1 MKSKAVEELFWR
13 QSIEYNA
20 SFVTLGLNILAVAAK
35 EVPIDE
41 KGCQHSIAEN
51 VELLLFE

>member
-1 MKSKAVEELFWR
+1 MKSKAVEELLWR

-35 EVPIDE
+35 EIPSTKKDVNI
-41 KGCQHSIAEN
+41 
-51 VELLLFE
+51 V